1 MLYDLDA
8 HVAELYDQIM
18 TEAEDIVL
26 IQGLIG
32 SRKRLR
38 ILEPFCGTGRML
50 IPLALNGHHVVGMDR
65 AQGMLARAQTRVR
78 ALPAEAQERVTLLPT
93 DVLREEWP
101 LGFDLVILGSN
112 CLYELATSAEQSHT
126 WRGNWTAH
134 GTIHRCVKMSF
145 PPANAP
151 TARALRADGRSS
163 STTRPGG

>member
-101 LGFDLVILGSN
+101 LGFDL
-112 CLYELATSAEQSHT
+112 T